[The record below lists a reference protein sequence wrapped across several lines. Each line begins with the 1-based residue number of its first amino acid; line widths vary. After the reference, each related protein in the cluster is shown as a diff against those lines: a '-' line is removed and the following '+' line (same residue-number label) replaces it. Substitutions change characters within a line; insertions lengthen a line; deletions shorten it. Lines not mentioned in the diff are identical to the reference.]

1 MPISQRA
8 DFCPTL
14 AYCKFKVYNYPFIY
28 TCILNFGYKPEQ
40 VYKKTDEQFIAN
52 RNII

>member
-1 MPISQRA
+1 ME
-8 DFCPTL
+8 
-14 AYCKFKVYNYPFIY
+14 KVYYFDNAATTYP
-28 TCILNFGYKPEQ
+28 KPEQ